1 MKTEFQGRYF
11 NGVVSK
17 PFPCEV
23 SLDRHAITI
32 RVLNESGQVQEVL
45 TWDPHIISKK
55 DIKVGGRTRIQYGNY
70 PFQVLEVAEKK
81 FLSSF
86 KFVYPHFSF
95 AKKHLFTFLSKAWV
109 VLLGIVFFCL
119 VAGLFVFKVVLPGI
133 AEYTATKIPKSVEI
147 SIGEAAYESSKESLV
162 EDSIKGALLQEFF
175 TEMDLE
181 REYEYTI
188 TVLNSKVVNAF
199 ALPGGRIA
207 VYSGILDEIETPEAL
222 AALLAH
228 ESSHIELQHSLKSI
242 FRSLSGYF
250 VIALVVGDM
259 GAITAVVM
267 QNINAFE
274 GLDYSRNM
282 EREADTRGLEMMQ
295 KSGIN
300 PDGMIQLF
308 NTISS
313 DDEEDAGSVSEFM
326 STHPLTKNR
335 IEYIQKY
342 IDLDTKN
349 YPNNAKLD
357 SLFLLI
363 KQDPDLE

>member
-32 RVLNESGQVQEVL
+32 RVLNEYGQVQEVL

-55 DIKVGGRTRIQYGNY
+55 DVKVGGKTRILYGNY
-70 PFQVLEVAEKK
+70 PFQVLEMTDKK

-95 AKKHLFTFLSKAWV
+95 AKKRLFSFLSKGWV
-109 VLLGIVFFCL
+109 VLLGIIASLLAVGF
-119 VAGLFVFKVVLPGI
+119 FVFKVLVPGI
-133 AEYTATKIPKSVEI
+133 AEYTATQIPKSVEI

-162 EDSIKGALLQEFF
+162 EDSIRGALLQKFF
-175 TEMDLE
+175 AEMNLE
-181 REYEYTI
+181 REYEYTL
-188 TVLNSKVVNAF
+188 TVLNSETVNAF

-250 VIALVVGDM
+250 VISLVVGDKM
-259 GAITAVVM
+259 QYSAKIAAI
-267 QNINAFE
+267 
-274 GLDYSRNM
+274 
-282 EREADTRGLEMMQ
+282 
-295 KSGIN
+295 
-300 PDGMIQLF
+300 GMI
-308 NTISS
+308 IA
-313 DDEEDAGSVSEFM
+313 E
-326 STHPLTKNR
+326 
-335 IEYIQKY
+335 
-342 IDLDTKN
+342 
-349 YPNNAKLD
+349 KLA
-357 SLFLLI
+357 LCA
-363 KQDPDLE
+363 P

>member
-1 MKTEFQGRYF
+1 MKTEFQGKYF

-17 PFPCEV
+17 PFSCEV
-23 SLDRHAITI
+23 SLDRYAITI

-45 TWDPHIISKK
+45 TWDPHTISKK
-55 DIKVGGRTRIQYGNY
+55 DIKVGGKTRILYGNY
-70 PFQVLEVAEKK
+70 PFQVLEMTDKK

-95 AKKHLFTFLSKAWV
+95 AKKHLFTFLSKGWV
-109 VLLGIVFFCL
+109 VLMGVILFCL
-119 VAGLFVFKVVLPGI
+119 VAGLFVFKVVVPGI
-133 AEYTATKIPKSVEI
+133 AEYTATKIPKSMEK

-162 EDSIKGALLQEFF
+162 EDIIKGALLQEFF
-175 TEMDLE
+175 AEMNLE
-181 REYEYTI
+181 GEYEYTL
-188 TVLNSKVVNAF
+188 TVLDSETVNAF

-207 VYSGILDEIETPEAL
+207 VYSGILDEIDTSEAL

-228 ESSHIELQHSLKSI
+228 ESAHIELQHSLKSI
-242 FRSLSGYF
+242 FRSLSGYL
-250 VIALVVGDM
+250 VISMVVGDA
-259 GAITAVVM
+259 GAVTSIVL
-267 QNINAFE
+267 QNLNAFE
-274 GLDYSRNM
+274 GLNYSRVM
-282 EREADTRGLEMMQ
+282 EREADIRGLEMMR

-313 DDEEDAGSVSEFM
+313 DNEEDVGSVSEFM

-335 IEYIQKY
+335 IKYIQKY
-342 IDLDTKN
+342 IDEDTKK
-349 YPNNAKLD
+349 YTNNSTLD

-363 KQDPDLE
+363 KQDPGFE